1 LFDFTYRYNF
11 LIHISIN
18 QLVHIN
24 HILKIM
30 LSLQDSLQYLDHST
44 SSAQKVCSLHII
56 YSCLFNE
63 HTTHI
68 FSTFNATCK
77 CTTFMRHQMKH
88 GHPSFTLRT
97 IRNTFCTFLRTYSHH
112 DHPSIVMSDLSD
124 TSKSFFRHLA
134 AIFSAVHA
142 FCVRDNSSKCLFWC
156 TGFISY
162 LQTVD
167 HNRLKTEFN
176 FQSNMSKLTQWQ
188 WQL

>member
-24 HILKIM
+24 HILKIA
-30 LSLQDSLQYLDHST
+30 LSLQVFNLDHST
-44 SSAQKVCSLHII
+44 SSSQKVCSLHII

-63 HTTHI
+63 HTTHRGI
-68 FSTFNATCK
+68 FSTPNATRK

-88 GHPSFTLRT
+88 GHPSFTLGT

-112 DHPSIVMSDLSD
+112 DQRITLRSSLMSDLSD

-134 AIFSAVHA
+134 AIFSAVHT
-142 FCVRDNSSKCLFWC
+142 FCVRENASKCLFRC
-156 TGFISY
+156 AGFISY

-167 HNRLKTEFN
+167 HNRLNTELN
-176 FQSNMSKLTQWQ
+176 FQSNNMSKLTQ
-188 WQL
+188 